1 MDFSV
6 IIELLDTPYSKRFGE
21 IMLACFLGGLIGLER
36 EHRGQAA
43 GFRTNMI
50 ISVGACLL
58 MQLSI
63 HIQTINMGFGAS
75 SVIRI
80 DPGRIASYAIASMGF
95 LGAGTIIK
103 GKGSI
108 RGLTTAASMWLIT
121 AIGLCIGASLLYP
134 AMAVTCVIML
144 ILYLFPYISK
154 KIRKNR
160 YIKLILNFSDIGVT
174 GNEIAKILY
183 DEGKISVQNTSYSRC
198 IETNEITFVF
208 NIIGHEDTCMQDVSD
223 KLMVLKDLK
232 NISFDM
238 AEVP

>member
-1 MDFSV
+1 MDFNV
-6 IIELLDTPYSKRFGE
+6 IFELLDTPYFKRFGE

-63 HIQTINMGFGAS
+63 HIQSINMGFGAS

-121 AIGLCIGASLLYP
+121 AIGLCIGAGLIYP
-134 AMAVTCVIML
+134 AMAVTSVIML

-154 KIRKNR
+154 RIRKNR
-160 YIKLILNFSDIGVT
+160 YIKLTLNFSNIGVT

-183 DEGKISVQNTSYSRC
+183 DAGKIAVQNTSYSRC
-198 IETNEITFVF
+198 VETNEITFVF

-223 KLMVLKDLK
+223 KLMVLKDLM
-232 NISFDM
+232 NISFDV